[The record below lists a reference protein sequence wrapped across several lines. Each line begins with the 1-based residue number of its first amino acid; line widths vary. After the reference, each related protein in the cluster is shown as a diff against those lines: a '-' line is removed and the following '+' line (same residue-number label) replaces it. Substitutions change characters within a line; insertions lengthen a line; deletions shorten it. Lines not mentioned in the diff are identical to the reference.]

1 MYEMVIDLKNFVN
14 YYYKLSQ
21 INTREW
27 YRYKKVY
34 SSPHTGNNDHTN
46 NK

>member
-1 MYEMVIDLKNFVN
+1 MYEIVIDPKNFVN

-21 INTREW
+21 INTRKW
-27 YRYKKVY
+27 YCYKQVY
-34 SSPHTGNNDHTN
+34 RSYHIGNNDHTN